1 MSSKVFPLYERVVVE
16 PIEQEEKTQGGII
29 IPDTAKDK
37 PVRGRII
44 AIGEG
49 YKMDDGSIHPLKV
62 KVGDVVMYGKWGGTE
77 VKLDGKDLVV
87 IKESELLCVI
97 K

>member
-37 PVRGRII
+37 PVRGKVI
-44 AIGEG
+44 AVGEG
-49 YKMDDGSIHPLKV
+49 YRMEDGSTQPLKV
-62 KVGDVVMYGKWGGTE
+62 KVGDIVMYGKWGGTE
-77 VKLDGKDLVV
+77 TKLDGKDLVV
-87 IKESELLCVI
+87 IKESELLCII